1 MQLGLALPQYD
12 GFSAPNQPV
21 LDWATVAAYATEA
34 ERAGFDSVW
43 LSDHVVWSIERYGA
57 APGNHAGY
65 DPIPALA
72 ALARLTSLTIGTLV
86 LATPIRPVTV
96 LAKALTT
103 IDHVSH
109 GRLIAGLGAGWFEPD
124 YELTGQA
131 MPPDRLARLSRAI
144 DVLKAAFHAEGRPP
158 NNPPPV
164 QQPHPPIW
172 LGGKGPKLIQLAADK
187 ADGWNYCWQATP
199 AAYRVIAEPAAHIH
213 KSLGIYTLVGE
224 DEPDLLARWRRLR
237 ELAPKGVLP
246 PTLDEY
252 RQARL
257 VGTVDQVAEQLH
269 NWDEVGVQTVI
280 ACTGAVPFSV
290 TALDDLELVAAAASA
305 VR

>member
-12 GFSAPNQPV
+12 GFSAPNQPK
-21 LDWATVAAYATEA
+21 LDWATVTAYAAAA
-34 ERAGFDSVW
+34 EQAGFDSLW
-43 LSDHVVWSIERYGA
+43 LSDHIVWSIERYGA
-57 APGNHAGY
+57 APGNHEGY

-72 ALARLTSLTIGTLV
+72 ALSRVTSLTLGTLV
-86 LATPIRPVTV
+86 LATPIRPPAV

-103 IDHVSH
+103 LDRLSH

-144 DVLKAAFHAEGRPP
+144 DVVKSTFAGAPP
-158 NNPPPV
+158 NLPPPV

-172 LGGKGPKLIQLAADK
+172 LGGKGPKLIELAADK
-187 ADGWNYCWQATP
+187 AEGWNYCWQATP
-199 AAYRVIAEPAAHIH
+199 DAYRRIAGPAAAIH

-224 DEPDLLARWRRLR
+224 DEADLKARWRRIQQT
-237 ELAPKGVLP
+237 APAGVLP
-246 PTLDEY
+246 ATLDEY
-252 RQARL
+252 RQGRL
-257 VGTVDQVAEQLH
+257 VGTVDQVAEQVAR
-269 NWDEVGVQTVI
+269 WEEEGVQTLV

-290 TALDDLELVAAAASA
+290 TALDDLELVAAAAGA
-305 VR
+305 VP